1 MQEEYNEEFSGV
13 FYFTNPTDKERKYLW
28 NNKEYTFPA
37 ESTVPLIIPTET
49 LENIQ
54 EIRKR
59 FAYRMAE
66 ERLFEGEPVKNEA
79 GQIIFEYNKAKEMGG
94 GLPPTFDPKILEPMI
109 HECLKPLAIKR
120 QSIKDGKKL
129 DSEKNYKATKAM
141 GSGYGGVPAEEPTSV
156 FREDE
161 NREAVGLMPD
171 R

>member
-1 MQEEYNEEFSGV
+1 MDNQNEEFSGV
-13 FYFTNPTDKERKYLW
+13 FYFTNPTNVERKYLW
-28 NNKEYTFPA
+28 NNKEYSFPA

-66 ERLFEGEPVKNEA
+66 ERFYESEQYMKM
-79 GQIIFEYNKAKEMGG
+79 KEMGRG
-94 GLPPTFDPKILEPMI
+94 MPPTFDPKILEPMI
-109 HECLKPLAIKR
+109 EECLKPLPIKR
-120 QSIKDGKKL
+120 PQVKEGKKI
-129 DSEKNYKATKAM
+129 DDERNYKATKGM
-141 GSGYGGVPAEEPTSV
+141 GSGFGGQPAESPEQI

-161 NREAVGLMPD
+161 NRTAVGKMPD

>member
-1 MQEEYNEEFSGV
+1 MDNFNEDFTGV

-28 NNKEYTFPA
+28 NNKEYVFPPQ
-37 ESTVPLIIPTET
+37 STVPLIIPSET

-66 ERLFEGEPVKNEA
+66 ERFYESD
-79 GQIIFEYNKAKEMGG
+79 EYKRLKDMGN

-109 HECLKPLAIKR
+109 HECLKPLPIKKVE
-120 QSIKDGKKL
+120 IKEGKKL
-129 DSEKNYKATKAM
+129 DDESKYKATRA
-141 GSGYGGVPAEEPTSV
+141 GFNSSPAEV
-156 FREDE
+156 FKESD
-161 NREAVGLMPD
+161 NRDVLGVMPD

>member
-1 MQEEYNEEFSGV
+1 MQNEENEFSGV
-13 FYFTNPTDKERKYLW
+13 FMFTNPTKEERKYLW
-28 NNKEYTFPA
+28 NNKEYIFPP

-66 ERLFEGEPVKNEA
+66 ERFYESEQYMKM
-79 GQIIFEYNKAKEMGG
+79 KEMGR

-109 HECLKPLAIKR
+109 EECLKPLPINRVKIKE
-120 QSIKDGKKL
+120 GKNL
-129 DSEKNYKATKAM
+129 DDERKYKATKA
-141 GSGYGGVPAEEPTSV
+141 GFTSSPAEV
-156 FREDE
+156 FTESE
-161 NREAVGLMPD
+161 NREAVGMMPD